1 MDDQNKKLLE
11 EAIAKALEN
20 LDKEEIGSEEYSKRI
35 ADIRKLYE
43 LKIDEEKIDESRNSA
58 AMQRGQDTEKMM
70 HEEKL
75 KKEETKQTI
84 FKIGGDIGKTI
95 LTIGAYGIWFLNL
108 LKFEENGTIHS
119 KGWSFIGKPKSRRG
133 PVRSPARI
141 SMRRSP
147 P

>member
-20 LDKEEIGSEEYSKRI
+20 LDKEKIGSEEYSKQI

-58 AMQRGQDTEKMM
+58 AMQRGQESEKMT
-70 HEEKL
+70 HEAEL

-84 FKIGGDIGKTI
+84 FKIGGDIGKTA
-95 LTIGAYGIWFLNL
+95 LTLAAYGIWFLNL
-108 LKFEENGTIHS
+108 LRFEENGTIHS
-119 KGWSFIGKPKSRRG
+119 KGWSFIGKPRL
-133 PVRSPARI
+133 
-141 SMRRSP
+141 
-147 P
+147 